1 MYNLRRYVLRLYLN
15 DSYNNPS
22 VKSSIES
29 VQMLHVINEGVSEGN
44 LFYL

>member
-1 MYNLRRYVLRLYLN
+1 MFLDYLYLN